1 MEENFRNKFGF
12 EKALVLVVVLGTIL
26 TGLIY
31 LLLYAPFTANNKFVI
46 PVRKDFYENV
56 LYKVFTPERLPY
68 GVMVREINRLVSG
81 EMEYSYALIGRLVA
95 VDVKGSLLSIKDKNG
110 MVWEM
115 DFGKSIYPAV
125 EGADYR
131 NLMVSEVIK
140 YHLLNIAKPE
150 EPGSYLQPGD
160 IVRDG
165 G

>member
-1 MEENFRNKFGF
+1 
-12 EKALVLVVVLGTIL
+12 
-26 TGLIY
+26 
-31 LLLYAPFTANNKFVI
+31 
-46 PVRKDFYENV
+46 
-56 LYKVFTPERLPY
+56 
-68 GVMVREINRLVSG
+68 
-81 EMEYSYALIGRLVA
+81 
-95 VDVKGSLLSIKDKNG
+95 

>member
-1 MEENFRNKFGF
+1 
-12 EKALVLVVVLGTIL
+12 
-26 TGLIY
+26 
-31 LLLYAPFTANNKFVI
+31 
-46 PVRKDFYENV
+46 
-56 LYKVFTPERLPY
+56 
-68 GVMVREINRLVSG
+68 
-81 EMEYSYALIGRLVA
+81 MEYSYALIGRLVA